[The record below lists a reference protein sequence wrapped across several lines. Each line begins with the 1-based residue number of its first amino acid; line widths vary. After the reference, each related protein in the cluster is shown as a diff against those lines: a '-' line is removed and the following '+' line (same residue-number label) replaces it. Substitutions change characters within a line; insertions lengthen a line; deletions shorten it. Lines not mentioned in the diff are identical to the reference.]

1 LPQREGAR
9 GRHDRG
15 ARGAQIAREFPLTE
29 AAAAL
34 RFAEEA
40 GAGGKVVLV
49 PGAE

>member
-1 LPQREGAR
+1 VLELLAQGTIS
-9 GRHDRG
+9 
-15 ARGAQIAREFPLTE
+15 AQIAREFPLTE